1 VAENLMTAV
10 ATGRDRSTARSRG
23 DDLKSA
29 LVRLIPAAVVLWA
42 VMCGLGYLLTH
53 PLKDTAFERWDGAI
67 DRFFARHRQDPWTTV
82 THLLTFA
89 AETYTVIGIGLV
101 FFIGMRV
108 HLGRWRESCFLLAA
122 VVGEVLIFVGTTL
135 IIDRHRPAVPHLDS
149 APPTSSFP
157 SGHTA
162 AACTLY
168 GALALIA
175 LCASNRTW
183 LRTLAV
189 VVGVVVPVSVALAR
203 LYRGMHFPTDV
214 MGGVLLAVIWLAITF
229 AVIERRRR

>member
-1 VAENLMTAV
+1 MAQNLMTTVHA
-10 ATGRDRSTARSRG
+10 RPDRSLATSPADEVKAVLAR
-23 DDLKSA
+23 
-29 LVRLIPAAVVLWA
+29 LVPAAVALWA
-42 VMCGLGYLLTH
+42 VMCGLGYLLTN
-53 PLKDTAFERWDGAI
+53 PLKDTAFERWDGSI
-67 DRFFARHRQDPWTTV
+67 DRVLARHRAEPWTTL

-89 AETYTVIGIGLV
+89 AETYTVIGVGLV

-122 VVGEVLIFVGTTL
+122 VAGEVLIFVCTTL
-135 IIDRHRPAVPHLDS
+135 VIDRHRPAVPHLDA

-175 LCASNRTW
+175 MCTSTRTW

-189 VVGVVVPVSVALAR
+189 VVAVLAPLSVALAR

-214 MGGVLLAVIWLAITF
+214 ICGALLAIVWLTITF
-229 AVIERRRR
+229 VVVERPRR

>member
-1 VAENLMTAV
+1 VAENLMTTV
-10 ATGRDRSTARSRG
+10 DVVRKRSTAT
-23 DDLKSA
+23 SA
-29 LVRLIPAAVVLWA
+29 SGEITAALARLVPAAVALWA
-42 VMCGLGYLLTH
+42 VMCGLGYLLTN
-53 PLKDTAFERWDGAI
+53 PLKDTAFERWDGSI
-67 DRFFARHRQDPWTTV
+67 DRVLARHRAEPWTTL
-82 THLLTFA
+82 THWLTFA
-89 AETYTVIGIGLV
+89 AETYTVIGVGLV
-101 FFIGMRV
+101 FFIGMRL

-122 VVGEVLIFVGTTL
+122 VAGEVLIFVCTSVV
-135 IIDRHRPAVPHLDS
+135 IDRHRPAVPHLDA

-157 SGHTA
+157 SGHVA

-175 LCASNRTW
+175 LYTSTRTW

-189 VVGVVVPVSVALAR
+189 VVGCLAPVMVAFAR

-214 MGGVLLAVIWLAITF
+214 ICGALLAIVWLAVTF

>member
-1 VAENLMTAV
+1 MTTVHA
-10 ATGRDRSTARSRG
+10 GRARSTEVSPTGEVKA
-23 DDLKSA
+23 A
-29 LVRLIPAAVVLWA
+29 LVRLVPAAVALWV
-42 VMCGLGYLLTH
+42 VMCGLGYLLTN
-53 PLKDTAFERWDGAI
+53 PLKDTTFERGDGSI
-67 DRFFARHRQDPWTTV
+67 DRFLARHRGEPWTTL

-89 AETYTVIGIGLV
+89 AETYTVIGVGLV
-101 FFIGMRV
+101 FFIGMRL

-122 VVGEVLIFVGTTL
+122 VAGEVLIFVCTTVV
-135 IIDRHRPAVPHLDS
+135 IDRRRPAVPHLDA

-175 LCASNRTW
+175 LSASSRTW

-189 VVGVVVPVSVALAR
+189 LVGALAPVTVASAR

-214 MGGVLLAVIWLAITF
+214 ISGALLAIVWLAITF
-229 AVIERRRR
+229 AVVERRRR